1 MDSIDSVQGFLESRL
16 ACLATDINAILY
28 LYLTFSLTLEQVSVT
43 FRQLPNLPVFCGGRG
58 GGGLSKIR
66 GMPVFW

>member
-1 MDSIDSVQGFLESRL
+1 MDSIDVCARIFIEGRL

-28 LYLTFSLTLEQVSVT
+28 LYLTFLLTLEQVSVT

-58 GGGLSKIR
+58 G
-66 GMPVFW
+66 V

>member
-1 MDSIDSVQGFLESRL
+1 MSVQGFFYIEGRL
-16 ACLATDINAILY
+16 ACLATYINAILY
-28 LYLTFSLTLEQVSVT
+28 LYLTFLLTLEQVSVT

-58 GGGLSKIR
+58 GGSEQNT